1 MVDLLLPSFIYMR
14 PFGPFSPIVEVRES
28 LAAAA
33 TIFFILIII
42 LGGAFTTANSFG
54 DNKINVLNLEN

>member
-1 MVDLLLPSFIYMR
+1 MR

>member
-1 MVDLLLPSFIYMR
+1 MR
-14 PFGPFSPIVEVRES
+14 PFGPFSPIVEGSEES